1 MLVYISNILTG
12 RPVSQWK
19 NPERI
24 QKKSGKAR
32 KSPEKLGRAWKS
44 WKEPGMTNTPG
55 MVRNSQKGQNDRM
68 LQKWSKVRE

>member
-1 MLVYISNILTG
+1 MEKPGKDS
-12 RPVSQWK
+12 
-19 NPERI
+19 
-24 QKKSGKAR
+24 KKVGKSSEEPGKAR
-32 KSPEKLGRAWKS
+32 KSLEKLERAWKS